1 MSGHGGGVTRLDSGH
16 AKPARIYDYWLG
28 GRENF
33 AVDRRAAENAILINP
48 QIVGD
53 VRAHRA
59 FLARAVQYLA
69 RECGIRQFLDIGTGL
84 PATGSPHEVAQTIAP
99 DTRVVYVDNDP
110 VVLSHARA
118 MLTSGFPG
126 AGAIDY
132 VDADLREPEAILN
145 AAAATLDFTEPVAV
159 LLMVIV
165 HLIPDRDDP
174 YGIVDRLMRAVPG
187 GSYLAMAHPASDI
200 RTEQQAEMTRRL
212 NAWMDG
218 PQATMRDRAAVRHFF
233 DGLDLVEPGL
243 VQPQQW
249 RPSAPRAGTAAVPA
263 QVTSWCGVGR
273 KRLKPA
279 YAGRGTAYAGRGN
292 WVSDSVLP
300 SRSVN
305 HATMP
310 PGEFQM
316 PSSSWSIMS

>member
-1 MSGHGGGVTRLDSGH
+1 MSGHGAGIPRLDSGH

-33 AVDRRAAENAILINP
+33 AVDRRAAQNAISINP
-48 QIVGD
+48 EIVGD

-59 FLARAVQYLA
+59 FLARAVHYLA
-69 RECGIRQFLDIGTGL
+69 SECGIRQFLDIGTGL

-99 DTRVVYVDNDP
+99 DARVVYVDNDP

-118 MLTSGFPG
+118 LLTGG
-126 AGAIDY
+126 RHGAIDY
-132 VDADLREPEAILN
+132 VEADLRDTGAILD
-145 AAAATLDFTEPVAV
+145 AAAATLDFAQPVAV

-165 HLIPDRDDP
+165 HLIPDADDP
-174 YGIVDRLMRAVPG
+174 YSIVRRLVDAVPA

-200 RTEQQAEMTRRL
+200 RTERQAEMTRRL
-212 NAWMDG
+212 NAWMGG
-218 PQATMRDRAAVRHFF
+218 PQATMRDRAAVCRFF
-233 DGLDLVEPGL
+233 DGLELVDPGL

-249 RPSAPRAGTAAVPA
+249 RPPAHRPGTTAPA

-273 KRLKPA
+273 KRLTLGN
-279 YAGRGTAYAGRGN
+279 AGHCN

-300 SRSVN
+300 SGSVN